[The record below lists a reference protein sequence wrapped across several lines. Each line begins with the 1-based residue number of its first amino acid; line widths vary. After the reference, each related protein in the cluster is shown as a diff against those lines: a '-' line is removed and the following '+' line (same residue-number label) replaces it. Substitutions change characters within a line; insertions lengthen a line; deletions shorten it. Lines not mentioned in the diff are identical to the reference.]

1 MIIDI
6 PITQRYDY
14 QISMGK
20 VLLGFSVLLALF
32 YIITP
37 SPKTLAQTKITS
49 TPTSPDALEEQ
60 RQNNKE
66 EVAASTKSSGDSME
80 ATQSSLRL
88 DSGQAEVKE
97 EYSLPYPGI
106 LPDNPLHFLKA
117 LRDKIILLLISDPV
131 KEAEFNLLTSDKRIY
146 AAQLLADHGKDEL
159 SFSTLSKSN
168 NYFNNAVSSAAE
180 AKKMGK
186 DIDTVLHN
194 MKKSIVK
201 HQEVLFS
208 MEKVLSKAFVNQLQ
222 IEERRMLDFEKSVDN
237 FLLK

>member
-1 MIIDI
+1 MK
-6 PITQRYDY
+6 
-14 QISMGK
+14 K
-20 VLLGFSVLLALF
+20 VILGFFILLTLF
-32 YIITP
+32 SIFIP
-37 SPKTLAQTKITS
+37 PQIRAQTKITS
-49 TPTSPDALEEQ
+49 TLAPTETLAGEP
-60 RQNNKE
+60 
-66 EVAASTKSSGDSME
+66 ME
-80 ATQSSLRL
+80 ATQSS
-88 DSGQAEVKE
+88 EVKE

-117 LRDKIILLLISDPV
+117 LRDRIILMLISDPV

-146 AAQLLADHGKDEL
+146 AAQLLSDKGKGEL
-159 SFSTLSKSN
+159 SVSTLSKSN
-168 NYFNNAVSSAAE
+168 NYFHNAVSSAAE

-201 HQEVLFS
+201 HQEVLS
-208 MEKVLSKAFVNQLQ
+208 LMEKVLSKAFVNQLQ